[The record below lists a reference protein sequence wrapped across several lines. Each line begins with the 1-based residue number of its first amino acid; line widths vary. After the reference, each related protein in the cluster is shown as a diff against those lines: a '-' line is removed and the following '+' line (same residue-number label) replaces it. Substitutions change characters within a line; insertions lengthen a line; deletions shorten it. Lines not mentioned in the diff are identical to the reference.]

1 MWFVVAPSNGEKNG
15 KDAGIRLYIVLSNA
29 KNKKRL
35 NMKNNKLPE
44 LDWISLRQ
52 WEYYTIQIDWLL
64 SNKIYEDDKQD
75 LIKIYNEYTHNNKVI
90 PIQLQEYITSLPEDT
105 HIEKYFGSIGD
116 PLNEYKKVLLVAS
129 VLRRQSL
136 GISKVNAINMSA
148 KYFDISPKIY
158 FEIFNMYLSK
168 AERFLMVEPD
178 IRGLDKLLGVN

>member
-1 MWFVVAPSNGEKNG
+1 VVAPSNGEKNG

-29 KNKKRL
+29 KNKKRF

-64 SNKIYEDDKQD
+64 SNKIYEHDKQD

-90 PIQLQEYITSLPEDT
+90 PIQLQEYITSLSEDT

-136 GISKVNAINMSA
+136 GVSKVNAINMSA

-158 FEIFNMYLSK
+158 FEIFNIYLSK

>member
-1 MWFVVAPSNGEKNG
+1 MN
-15 KDAGIRLYIVLSNA
+15 
-29 KNKKRL
+29 
-35 NMKNNKLPE
+35 
-44 LDWISLRQ
+44 
-52 WEYYTIQIDWLL
+52 
-64 SNKIYEDDKQD
+64 
-75 LIKIYNEYTHNNKVI
+75 
-90 PIQLQEYITSLPEDT
+90 IQLQEYITSLSEDT

-116 PLNEYKKVLLVAS
+116 PLDEYKKVLLVAS

-158 FEIFNMYLSK
+158 FEIFNVYLSK

>member
-64 SNKIYEDDKQD
+64 SNKIHEVDKQD

-90 PIQLQEYITSLPEDT
+90 PIQLQEYIT
-105 HIEKYFGSIGD
+105 
-116 PLNEYKKVLLVAS
+116 
-129 VLRRQSL
+129 
-136 GISKVNAINMSA
+136 
-148 KYFDISPKIY
+148 
-158 FEIFNMYLSK
+158 
-168 AERFLMVEPD
+168 
-178 IRGLDKLLGVN
+178 